1 MDKKG
6 IRVVSVA
13 LFCIGL
19 LLGCSSPEVR
29 NEAVGQPH
37 MEAALTSLQNA
48 RTQLQMAKHNKS
60 GHRLEAI
67 RLVDLAIEE
76 VNRGIQAGE
85 R

>member
-29 NEAVGQPH
+29 NQSSWS
-37 MEAALTSLQNA
+37 AAYGGCPCKF
-48 RTQLQMAKHNKS
+48 AKCEDTIAD
-60 GHRLEAI
+60 G
-67 RLVDLAIEE
+67 
-76 VNRGIQAGE
+76 
-85 R
+85 